1 MSNHVKNDQTCN
13 SMSTRSI
20 LVMEPCYPRYSSRWW
35 MEPYNHR
42 RALRK
47 KLPFWEY
54 FKPINYARSTGP
66 DEAAEYAG
74 KNRRITCE
82 ISLMYIIW
90 TTIWMKCCF
99 MFVAFEWIFQAHFG
113 FFPHFRVDIW
123 DCGQQFLGNYWAHNS
138 NCLEVLLHINF
149 AVGVTMRK

>member
-1 MSNHVKNDQTCN
+1 
-13 SMSTRSI
+13 
-20 LVMEPCYPRYSSRWW
+20 
-35 MEPYNHR
+35 
-42 RALRK
+42 
-47 KLPFWEY
+47 
-54 FKPINYARSTGP
+54 
-66 DEAAEYAG
+66 
-74 KNRRITCE
+74 
-82 ISLMYIIW
+82 LMYIIW